1 MVVESSTTDDNTT
14 TNKGVNVHSESLP
27 VRVHRYVD
35 TETSSSTNA
44 ASRSLADI
52 RNEIQNVLDLMGPST
67 PNISCAYNM
76 SSDADNETSVMSVVD
91 GRQKRKSGSS
101 SQRGRSIPTTVEIS
115 SSSERQSTYVPQPNS
130 PTKDSLVADVGTLS
144 TPDNFD
150 TFEDT
155 GHSCCD
161 HCHFSTAPECLCMV
175 RYVNQT
181 SVPVVPSRT
190 CDGYYS
196 TPNKSTRTIAECK
209 KKGIFEWLK
218 SRSFD
223 LMLKRSASNP
233 CDLYKINISGQEDEG
248 CPPKRVI
255 FDLVEGIPKPTCSTV
270 ATNTIRN
277 PIEKYKTTKDSSLRK
292 GPDWSCT
299 CKGKKNLTNESITQE
314 QNNIQKNIYFDSDGN
329 ARVDYYYFDHG
340 NAQYF
345 HTTDTPPV
353 MKCEILAEKT
363 ERYTTRFWAEFFAS
377 IHIGVAF
384 CISFILQFFKF
395 LLYSILRPLTVGLM
409 QLASDYLFKPC
420 LTTCFNGLI
429 QPFLIFLYNIAT
441 SVRDLCDPI
450 AEAFGYFCRELA
462 VLFRAIR
469 LCTYKKNTNDD
480 VNCGCTKKYKCEC

>member
-91 GRQKRKSGSS
+91 VMGRQKRKSGSS

-190 CDGYYS
+190 CD
-196 TPNKSTRTIAECK
+196 
-209 KKGIFEWLK
+209 
-218 SRSFD
+218 
-223 LMLKRSASNP
+223 
-233 CDLYKINISGQEDEG
+233 
-248 CPPKRVI
+248 
-255 FDLVEGIPKPTCSTV
+255 VEGIPKPTCSTV

-384 CISFILQFFKF
+384 LTILILILASSSQR
-395 LLYSILRPLTVGLM
+395 YIPGLRPRSLRRRRPPSSACEPTTHFHTLLM
-409 QLASDYLFKPC
+409 SPSYLG
-420 LTTCFNGLI
+420 TGITS
-429 QPFLIFLYNIAT
+429 QPFIKQTY
-441 SVRDLCDPI
+441 DLCIWLP
-450 AEAFGYFCRELA
+450 AP
-462 VLFRAIR
+462 AIP
-469 LCTYKKNTNDD
+469 T
-480 VNCGCTKKYKCEC
+480 GCARSRPSHVISQRCPTRT

>member
-52 RNEIQNVLDLMGPST
+52 KNEIQNVLDLMGPST

-190 CDGYYS
+190 CDAS
-196 TPNKSTRTIAECK
+196 
-209 KKGIFEWLK
+209 LV
-218 SRSFD
+218 
-223 LMLKRSASNP
+223 KRDFP
-233 CDLYKINISGQEDEG
+233 
-248 CPPKRVI
+248 
-255 FDLVEGIPKPTCSTV
+255 
-270 ATNTIRN
+270 
-277 PIEKYKTTKDSSLRK
+277 
-292 GPDWSCT
+292 
-299 CKGKKNLTNESITQE
+299 
-314 QNNIQKNIYFDSDGN
+314 IYFHVLSMN
-329 ARVDYYYFDHG
+329 ANG
-340 NAQYF
+340 K
-345 HTTDTPPV
+345 PV
-353 MKCEILAEKT
+353 LLITFSSTHRLILCPNLS
-363 ERYTTRFWAEFFAS
+363 R
-377 IHIGVAF
+377 
-384 CISFILQFFKF
+384 
-395 LLYSILRPLTVGLM
+395 LL
-409 QLASDYLFKPC
+409 
-420 LTTCFNGLI
+420 FN
-429 QPFLIFLYNIAT
+429 T
-441 SVRDLCDPI
+441 
-450 AEAFGYFCRELA
+450 
-462 VLFRAIR
+462 
-469 LCTYKKNTNDD
+469 
-480 VNCGCTKKYKCEC
+480 